1 MRFILIR
8 TGSIVYDAYQH
19 VCAGDVIVMAPE
31 AQCRFEPE
39 GLTTVTTAEADM
51 DLVSDLVR
59 WRFAARLA
67 ARTDAADMLTC
78 RYPDP
83 VFAVRMGEERMGMIS
98 PQVDELVSLT
108 IDRQFGNRFYRFVSD
123 LTAMLDTILP
133 VLVPSARGNATE
145 TRVRPAFAGR
155 TCTGTQPQ
163 RHEARTIALA
173 FRKNLSKRWSLA
185 ELAELVHLSPS
196 QVRRV
201 MIASYGQTP
210 LAYLNRL
217 RAEESARL
225 LRETNIALVSA
236 YREVGWASRSYAV
249 RVFTE
254 VVGMKPSEYARRHRP
269 AE

>member
-1 MRFILIR
+1 
-8 TGSIVYDAYQH
+8 
-19 VCAGDVIVMAPE
+19 
-31 AQCRFEPE
+31 
-39 GLTTVTTAEADM
+39 M
-51 DLVSDLVR
+51 DLVADLVR

-67 ARTDAADMLTC
+67 ARADAADMLTC

-98 PQVDELVSLT
+98 SQLDELVSLT
-108 IDRQFGNRFYRFVSD
+108 IDGHFGSRFYRFVSD
-123 LTAMLDTILP
+123 LTAVLDTILP
-133 VLVPSARGNATE
+133 SLVSLARGDPAE
-145 TRVRPAFAGR
+145 ARVGPAFAGR
-155 TCTGTQPQ
+155 TCASNEPQ

-173 FRKNLSKRWSLA
+173 FRKNLARRWPLA

-217 RAEESARL
+217 RAEELARL
-225 LRETNIALVSA
+225 LRQTDIALVSA
-236 YREVGWASRSYAV
+236 YREVGWMSRSYAG

-254 VVGMKPSEYARRHRP
+254 VVGLRPSEYARRHRRNK
-269 AE
+269 